1 MVTCPPAGVNLMAF
15 DIRLSTICRSGGYTA
30 RTLFGWGDGSI
41 NPVPAEIAAGTRT
54 TALSL
59 TAGTGARL
67 QLAFDDKG
75 ASGTYQAAGQAAVPV
90 RFERLREA
98 VNYGALLGIWRA
110 QRGGE
115 TRIFDVK
122 RVLTAGGGAVFAV
135 AQLGF
140 EEKPDEMRPL
150 VAPVTGDL
158 AAAQIRWSTAE
169 TAVELKRSKAAEL
182 AGTFRH
188 AGRSD
193 KIVFKKAVAPAPSAG
208 TGSEI
213 GQRFPDFTLTAMDGS
228 TVKLSDF
235 RGRPVIVNMFQA
247 WCIWCIDEFSVWRA
261 LPARYGDR
269 VVVLPVV
276 YNTTSIEWMQ
286 QSARAKNYGVPI
298 YGAPQSPVSFQGI
311 PRSWILDKDGIVVDR
326 IGYLAAHHMFPRID
340 KALAAK

>member
-1 MVTCPPAGVNLMAF
+1 
-15 DIRLSTICRSGGYTA
+15 
-30 RTLFGWGDGSI
+30 
-41 NPVPAEIAAGTRT
+41 
-54 TALSL
+54 
-59 TAGTGARL
+59 
-67 QLAFDDKG
+67 
-75 ASGTYQAAGQAAVPV
+75 
-90 RFERLREA
+90 
-98 VNYGALLGIWRA
+98 
-110 QRGGE
+110 
-115 TRIFDVK
+115 
-122 RVLTAGGGAVFAV
+122 
-135 AQLGF
+135 
-140 EEKPDEMRPL
+140 
-150 VAPVTGDL
+150 
-158 AAAQIRWSTAE
+158 
-169 TAVELKRSKAAEL
+169 
-182 AGTFRH
+182 
-188 AGRSD
+188 
-193 KIVFKKAVAPAPSAG
+193 
-208 TGSEI
+208 
-213 GQRFPDFTLTAMDGS
+213 MDGS